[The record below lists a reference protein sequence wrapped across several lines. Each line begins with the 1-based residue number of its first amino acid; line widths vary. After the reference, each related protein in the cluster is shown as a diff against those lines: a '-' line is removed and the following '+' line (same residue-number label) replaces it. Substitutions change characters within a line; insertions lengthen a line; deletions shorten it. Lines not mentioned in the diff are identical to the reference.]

1 MEGAGLKSKGVSMNL
16 HDHTSDIKIDD
27 VRQIVEAGNPT
38 NMGFDFDQAFWR
50 GHSDAEWH
58 LLPHVFRPNPFPG
71 WPDLQREWPNRPF
84 SCACADPVYNENA

>member
-1 MEGAGLKSKGVSMNL
+1 MDP

-50 GHSDAEWH
+50 GHWD
-58 LLPHVFRPNPFPG
+58 
-71 WPDLQREWPNRPF
+71 
-84 SCACADPVYNENA
+84 ACARSPVVNSLLTLDQVERIVI